1 MSEEK
6 KEVFGMLWSLKN
18 LNVAEFFEAVKN
30 NPDLKFLL
38 GSVGIWY
45 VGKKIFKFIVF
56 LNIAYFIYHMLVLV
70 SG

>member
-6 KEVFGMLWSLKN
+6 KEIFGMLWRLKN
-18 LNVAEFFEAVKN
+18 LSVAEFFEAVKN

-56 LNIAYFIYHMLVLV
+56 LNIAYFLYHMLVLV